1 MTAAD
6 LAVVEDR
13 VHTLDPAQPRATAV
27 AVREGRILAVGDD
40 ATVRAYCDRHTQII
54 DGRGLA
60 LVPGLVDA
68 HIHPFMGAERTQGAD
83 LTGVTTL
90 HELHDALIAER
101 RRCGPDAWIRG
112 WGLTFELFSET
123 GIHSSLIEEAVGG
136 QPAFLGFFDGQ
147 TAVVSPAALA
157 AAKITGPVAFED
169 QSAVVCRD
177 GVPTGELQEWGAIAL
192 VQQVMPE
199 PTDDER
205 YGWYVDALRRMN
217 RVGLTGLHAMDGS
230 PAEFELL
237 RRLEAAG
244 DLSVRMVMPLWQKPD
259 MTLDEMQAQ
268 LPLRGEHGHLWRG
281 SVAKFF
287 IDGVVESGTAWLID
301 PDTRG
306 ECRLPYWPDPRAYT
320 QAVALFA
327 GAGFQCVTHA
337 VGDRAVRC
345 ALDAYRAAGAAPGVR
360 HRIEHIEQ
368 LQDADLPRFAAEQ
381 VVASMQPL
389 HMHAFRPD
397 GSDEWGSRV
406 GPERRVRAFRC
417 ADLRR
422 SGAILALGSD
432 WMVAN
437 FDPRIGMAWAR
448 LRRPGGQPERAPVLP
463 EQALTPTETLE
474 GYTIEAARAISEEHL
489 SGRIRV
495 GYRADLTA
503 FAEDPVDLD
512 ADELPELPV
521 LMTIVDGRVVHRTA

>member
-1 MTAAD
+1 MATAD
-6 LAVVEDR
+6 LAVLRTR
-13 VHTLDPAQPRATAV
+13 VRTLDPDRPRATAL
-27 AVREGRILAVGDD
+27 AVREGRIVAVGDD
-40 ATVRAYCDRHTQII
+40 ATVRAHCDRRTEII

-90 HELHDALIAER
+90 DELRDALVAER
-101 RRCGPDAWIRG
+101 RRCGPNTWIRG
-112 WGLTFELFSET
+112 WGLTFEVFSDT
-123 GIHSSLIEEAVGG
+123 GIHGALIEEAVGG
-136 QPAFLGFFDGQ
+136 QPAFLGFFDGH

-157 AAKITGPVAFED
+157 IAGITGPVTFED

-177 GVPTGELQEWGAIAL
+177 SVPTGELQEWAAIAL
-192 VQQVMPE
+192 VQNVMPD
-199 PTDDER
+199 PTADER
-205 YGWYVDALRRMN
+205 YGWYVDALQRMN

-230 PAEFELL
+230 PTDFALL

-244 DLSVRMVMPLWQKPD
+244 ELTVRMIMPLWQKPD
-259 MTLDEMQAQ
+259 MTLDDMRAQ
-268 LPLRGEHGHLWRG
+268 LPLRGEHGKLWRG
-281 SVAKFF
+281 GVAKFF
-287 IDGVVESGTAWLID
+287 IDGVVESGTAWLD
-301 PDTRG
+301 EPDARG
-306 ECRLPYWPDPRAYT
+306 QCQMPYWPDPRVYAE
-320 QAVALFA
+320 AVALFA

-368 LQDADLPRFAAEQ
+368 LQDVDLPRFAAEH

-397 GSDEWGSRV
+397 GSDEWGTRV
-406 GPERRVRAFRC
+406 GPERRDRAFRC

-422 SGAILALGSD
+422 SGAVLALGSD

-448 LRRPGGQPERAPVLP
+448 LRRPGGKPDRAPVLQ
-463 EQALTPTETLE
+463 EQALTASEALE
-474 GYTIEAARAISEEHL
+474 GYTVEAARAISEGDR

-495 GYRADLTA
+495 GFRADLTA
-503 FAEDPVDLD
+503 FADDPVDLD
-512 ADELPELPV
+512 ADTLPELPV
-521 LMTIVDGRVVHRTA
+521 LMTIVDGRVVHRAA